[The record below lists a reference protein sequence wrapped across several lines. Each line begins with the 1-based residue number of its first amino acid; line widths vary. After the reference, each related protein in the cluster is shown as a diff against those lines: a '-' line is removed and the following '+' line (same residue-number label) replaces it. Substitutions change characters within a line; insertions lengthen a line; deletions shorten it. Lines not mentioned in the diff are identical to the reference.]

1 MRSGTAYHPT
11 GNHNW
16 VQSDKPSDLV
26 AKTVWYMSETDQ
38 SKIRTERR
46 YLADVEYSE

>member
-1 MRSGTAYHPT
+1 M
-11 GNHNW
+11 
-16 VQSDKPSDLV
+16 QSQLGPKRQTSDLV
-26 AKTVWYMSETDQ
+26 AETVWYMRDQ

>member
-1 MRSGTAYHPT
+1 MRSRAAYHPT

-16 VQSDKPSDLV
+16 VQSDKTSDLV
-26 AKTVWYMSETDQ
+26 AETVWYMRDP

-46 YLADVEYSE
+46 YLTDVEYSE